1 MIIPESLG
9 RFTMSDKMVSFSTT
23 LTAETK
29 ELLERY
35 CRARGIRMNHFVETA
50 ILEKL
55 EDEMDSEI
63 IGKREFEELIAWKKK
78 A

>member
-1 MIIPESLG
+1 MA
-9 RFTMSDKMVSFSTT
+9 DKNTHFSTT
-23 LTAETK
+23 LKTETK

-35 CRARGIRMNHFVETA
+35 CKARGIRMNHFVESA

-55 EDEMDSEI
+55 EDEMDADI
-63 IGKREFEELIAWKKK
+63 ISKRELEDTVAWKKK